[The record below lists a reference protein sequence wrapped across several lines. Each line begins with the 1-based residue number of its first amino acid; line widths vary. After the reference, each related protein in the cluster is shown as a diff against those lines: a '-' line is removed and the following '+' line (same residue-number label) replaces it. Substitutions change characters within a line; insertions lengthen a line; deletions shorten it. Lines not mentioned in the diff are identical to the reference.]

1 MRALIRSLTV
11 VAQAVVET
19 QQNWSLLTF
28 SQCGSGFP
36 EPKSSDLPNPNVASV
51 SAFGPST
58 KGKAHK
64 NGAAGRGRTACS
76 EEPKE
81 AAGRA

>member
-1 MRALIRSLTV
+1 MGLELGPTKL
-11 VAQAVVET
+11 VAPNFLPVWAP
-19 QQNWSLLTF
+19 F
-28 SQCGSGFP
+28 A

-58 KGKAHK
+58 KGTAHK